1 MNLNNSKHKS
11 FKIMNILIGIVFTLF
26 FISISVIIIINARP
40 LYYNNIDRFE
50 LEKISG
56 LDKETIIENYD
67 TLIDYCSPFYQGEL
81 RFPSLASS
89 ESGTSHFAETKVIFV
104 SFYYI
109 AAITGVL
116 LLIIILHK
124 KKQHDTSY
132 LRTSAI
138 TIIVLP
144 SIVGIATA
152 LNFEKTFLLFH
163 KLAFRNN
170 DWMFD
175 PDTDPIINLLPEEF
189 FMYCAIGIV
198 IIVLVG
204 SLILFLIDFWI
215 RKRRSKATD
224 TKI

>member
-1 MNLNNSKHKS
+1 MNINTQKKVP
-11 FKIMNILIGIVFTLF
+11 FKITNILIGILFTLF
-26 FISISVIIIINARP
+26 FISISVIIILNARS

-50 LEKISG
+50 LEKYSG
-56 LDKETIIENYD
+56 LDRETIIENYD
-67 TLIDYCSPFYQGEL
+67 ALIDYCSPFYKGEL
-81 RFPSLASS
+81 KFPSLASS

-109 AAITGVL
+109 VAITG
-116 LLIIILHK
+116 IILLFIILYK
-124 KKQHDTSY
+124 KKHHDTSY

-163 KLAFRNN
+163 KLAFRND
-170 DWMFD
+170 DWLFD
-175 PDTDPIINLLPEEF
+175 PATDPIITLLPEEF

-198 IIVLVG
+198 ILVLVG
-204 SLILFLIDFWI
+204 SLILFLIDYLI
-215 RKRRSKATD
+215 RKKQERG
-224 TKI
+224 

>member
-1 MNLNNSKHKS
+1 MYVNTKRHVP
-11 FKIMNILIGIVFTLF
+11 FKITNILIGIVFTLF
-26 FISISVIIIINARP
+26 FISISVIIILNARP

-50 LEKISG
+50 LEKVSG
-56 LDKETIIENYD
+56 LDRDTIIENYD

-109 AAITGVL
+109 AAITGIL
-116 LLIIILHK
+116 LLFIILYK

-163 KLAFRNN
+163 KLAFRND
-170 DWMFD
+170 DWMFN
-175 PDTDPIINLLPEEF
+175 PETDPIINLLPEEF

-198 IIVLVG
+198 ILVLLG
-204 SLILFLIDFWI
+204 SLILFLIDRLI
-215 RKRRSKATD
+215 RKRLITYR
-224 TKI
+224 

>member
-1 MNLNNSKHKS
+1 MNRNNKHLS
-11 FKIMNILIGIVFTLF
+11 LKITNILIGIVFTLF

-40 LYYNNIDRFE
+40 LYYNNIE
-50 LEKISG
+50 HMGLEKISG

-67 TLIDYCSPFYQGEL
+67 ALIDYCSPFYHGEL
-81 RFPSLASS
+81 TFPSLTSS

-109 AAITGVL
+109 AAITGILL
-116 LLIIILHK
+116 LLIILYK
-124 KKQHDTSY
+124 KKQQDTSY

-144 SIVGIATA
+144 AIVGIATA

-163 KLAFRNN
+163 KLVFRNN
-170 DWMFD
+170 DWLFN

-189 FMYCAIGIV
+189 FMYCAVGIV
-198 IIVLVG
+198 LLVLIG
-204 SLILFLIDFWI
+204 SFILFLMDYLI
-215 RKRRSKATD
+215 RKKKSVAS
-224 TKI
+224 